1 MDFDLSELKK
11 EYQEILQELANP
23 EIISDWDNFENISRR
38 KKKLE
43 NVIQKSDDLEKI
55 SKEEKE
61 NQTII
66 ELDNDPELTS
76 LAQSEMDILREKKI
90 NTEKELENLIKNL
103 DEETSQGNKRGAV
116 IIEIRAGAG
125 GDEAALFAENLF
137 RAYSRYAQI
146 KNWKVKILDSNQN
159 ELGGYKEIVFELKS
173 NQGGDESDVFS
184 YMKYEGGVHR
194 VQRVPET
201 EKQGRIHTS
210 TISVAVLPK
219 PKKGNVKIN
228 PADLKIDTFKAS
240 GPGGQN
246 VNKRETA
253 IRITHLPTNI
263 IVASQNERSLAQNKE
278 NAMVI
283 LEAKFIEMIE
293 KKAEEKIKKERNEQV
308 GTSDRSE
315 KIRTYNYLQDRITDH
330 RVKKNWHNIESI
342 LNGNLDSMIEF
353 LKKELQ

>member
-1 MDFDLSELKK
+1 MNFDLDELRK
-11 EYQEILQELANP
+11 EYEKILEELANP
-23 EIISDWDNFENISRR
+23 EIISDWENFENISRR
-38 KKKLE
+38 KKRLE
-43 NVIQKSDDLEKI
+43 NVIQKSDELEKI
-55 SKEEKE
+55 LREEKE

-66 ELDNDPELTS
+66 NFDSDPELTN
-76 LAQSEMDILREKKI
+76 LAESEIEILKEKRI

-103 DEETSQGNKRGAV
+103 DEESVENNKKGAV

-146 KNWKVKILDSNQN
+146 KNWKSKILDSNQS
-159 ELGGYKEIVFELKS
+159 ELGGYKEIIFELKS
-173 NQGGDESDVFS
+173 NNNEDIFS
-184 YMKYEGGVHR
+184 FMKYEGGVHR

-201 EKQGRIHTS
+201 EKQGRVHTS

-219 PKKGNVKIN
+219 PKKGKVKIN

-253 IRITHLPTNI
+253 VRITHIPTNI

-283 LEAKFIEMIE
+283 LEAKFLEMME
-293 KKAEEKIKKERNEQV
+293 KKVEEKIKKERKEQV

-315 KIRTYNYLQDRITDH
+315 KIRTYNFLQDRITDH

-342 LNGNLDSMIEF
+342 LNGNFDSIVQTLQE
-353 LKKELQ
+353 ELE